1 MNKHHNIQSLDFDA
15 QWMIV
20 TVDGQTVRLP
30 IAETSQRLANA
41 SETERKIYQVSPSG
55 YGIHWPTLDE
65 DLSIDGLLKLSR
77 SQSPRSPHPKSL
89 SQEREGL

>member
-1 MNKHHNIQSLDFDA
+1 MNKHHTIKNLDFDK
-15 QWMIV
+15 QWMII
-20 TVDGQTVRLP
+20 TVDGQTFRLP

-65 DLSIDGLLKLSR
+65 DLSIDGLLRLAQAQTAES
-77 SQSPRSPHPKSL
+77 KSY
-89 SQEREGL
+89 

>member
-1 MNKHHNIQSLDFDA
+1 MNKHHTIKNLDFDK
-15 QWMIV
+15 QWMII
-20 TVDGQTVRLP
+20 TVDGQTFRLP

-65 DLSIDGLLKLSR
+65 NLSIDGLLRLAQAQTAES
-77 SQSPRSPHPKSL
+77 KSY
-89 SQEREGL
+89 

>member
-1 MNKHHNIQSLDFDA
+1 MNKNHNIQSLDFDA
-15 QWMIV
+15 QPIIL

-65 DLSIDGLLKLSR
+65 NLSIDGLLRLAQTAES
-77 SQSPRSPHPKSL
+77 KSY
-89 SQEREGL
+89 

>member
-1 MNKHHNIQSLDFDA
+1 MNKHHTIQSLDFDK

-20 TVDGQTVRLP
+20 TVDGQTFRLP
-30 IAETSQRLANA
+30 MAETSQRLANA

-65 DLSIDGLLKLSR
+65 DLSIDGLLSLAQTAES
-77 SQSPRSPHPKSL
+77 KSY
-89 SQEREGL
+89 

>member
-1 MNKHHNIQSLDFDA
+1 MNKNHNIQSLDFDA
-15 QWMIV
+15 QRIIL

-65 DLSIDGLLKLSR
+65 DLSIDGLLRLAQAQTAES
-77 SQSPRSPHPKSL
+77 KSY
-89 SQEREGL
+89 

>member
-15 QWMIV
+15 QWIIL
-20 TVDGQTVRLP
+20 TVDGQTVQLP
-30 IAETSQRLANA
+30 ISETSQRLANA

-65 DLSIDGLLKLSR
+65 DLSIDGLLRLAKAQTDES
-77 SQSPRSPHPKSL
+77 KS
-89 SQEREGL
+89 

>member
-1 MNKHHNIQSLDFDA
+1 MNKHHTIQSLDFDK

-20 TVDGQTVRLP
+20 TVDGQTFRLP

-65 DLSIDGLLKLSR
+65 NLSIDGLLRLAQTAES
-77 SQSPRSPHPKSL
+77 KSY
-89 SQEREGL
+89 

>member
-15 QWMIV
+15 QWIIV
-20 TVDGQTVRLP
+20 IVDGQTVRLP

-41 SETERKIYQVSPSG
+41 SETERKTYQVSPSG

-65 DLSIDGLLKLSR
+65 DLSIDGLLRLAQTQATE
-77 SQSPRSPHPKSL
+77 SQSY
-89 SQEREGL
+89 

>member
-1 MNKHHNIQSLDFDA
+1 MNKHHTIQNLDFDA
-15 QWMIV
+15 QRIIL
-20 TVDGQTVRLP
+20 TVDGQTVRLS

-65 DLSIDGLLKLSR
+65 DLSIDGLLRLAQTQAAES
-77 SQSPRSPHPKSL
+77 KSYY
-89 SQEREGL
+89 Q

>member
-1 MNKHHNIQSLDFDA
+1 MNKNHTIQSLDFDA
-15 QWMIV
+15 QRIIL

-65 DLSIDGLLKLSR
+65 NLSIDGLLRLAQTAES
-77 SQSPRSPHPKSL
+77 KSY
-89 SQEREGL
+89 

>member
-1 MNKHHNIQSLDFDA
+1 
-15 QWMIV
+15 MIV
-20 TVDGQTVRLP
+20 TVDGQTFRLP

-65 DLSIDGLLKLSR
+65 DLSIDGLLRLAQTAES
-77 SQSPRSPHPKSL
+77 KSY
-89 SQEREGL
+89 